1 MLSFPGGRGERT
13 KIEVFFWVL
22 VNSGQFFFIS
32 YFSSF
37 SIFFS
42 LVLFYLDGVL
52 IKQRDKYC
60 IQWVEYAKWW
70 SEQWVNLLTQGLTS
84 LVLAN
89 VIF

>member
-1 MLSFPGGRGERT
+1 MLSFPEGRGERT
-13 KIEVFFWVL
+13 KIEDFLFWVL

-60 IQWVEYAKWW
+60 IQWVEYAKW
-70 SEQWVNLLTQGLTS
+70 
-84 LVLAN
+84 
-89 VIF
+89 